1 MSIEIER
8 KFLVK
13 NNLFKRDSHKKK
25 QLKQGY
31 LNADKKRTVRIRIA
45 NEKAF
50 LTIKGVSNSS
60 GTSRFE
66 WEKEIQKAEAEELLL
81 LCEPS
86 IIEKTRYLINVG
98 DHTFEVDEFYGDN

>member
-13 NNLFKRDSHKKK
+13 NDHFKRDSHEIKHI
-25 QLKQGY
+25 KQGY

-50 LTIKGVSNSS
+50 LTIKGVSN
-60 GTSRFE
+60 
-66 WEKEIQKAEAEELLL
+66 
-81 LCEPS
+81 
-86 IIEKTRYLINVG
+86 
-98 DHTFEVDEFYGDN
+98 

>member
-13 NNLFKRDSHKKK
+13 NDHFKRDSHETKHI
-25 QLKQGY
+25 KQGY

-50 LTIKGVSNSS
+50 LTIKGISNSS

-66 WEKEIQKAEAEELLL
+66 
-81 LCEPS
+81 
-86 IIEKTRYLINVG
+86 
-98 DHTFEVDEFYGDN
+98 